1 MTGDF
6 FVNRDISKRKKH
18 FKDCLQQFVRL
29 LTNLVFLTGFSS
41 LTGCA
46 GIHLYNPDNDATA
59 SLVKK
64 TSDEINFKAII
75 EAERKNQAKLLDHE
89 LEIVAQAALTGRN
102 TTLRALLEDSKLQ
115 GTPETESLSKKQ
127 ERMINDRLFELTG
140 HKNTV
145 LLTCHTDTVPVP
157 FTVCINE
164 FYDTLEN
171 LSKAVERFS
180 ESLSTS
186 APECRIGVDAKFVVD
201 NKMIDKYEAAAKS
214 IKSNADVGR
223 LLQSFKERCEK
234 HQKAWKEL
242 AKIGGIF
249 SVIALE
255 ESKGNEEL
263 EKQEKAK
270 GDAKE
275 AYDKALKEYKEA
287 LEQTETDVSDVTK
300 TKINN
305 KADELKK
312 ALGTLSQTG
321 ILGKQSAAKLQIDN
335 INLLLDVLAKDKL
348 DEGKLNCSE
357 VKPEEK
363 EKCLKTKEALTVVAQ
378 LPSFA
383 GRFVGIEA
391 LTALPPINALLFEK
405 ERLMTLKE
413 DAEKQIDRTKS
424 IIALLQQ
431 KRAAALDEIESLM
444 MSQQHI
450 NWARQANGN
459 NEIKL
464 SDLYQRSINE
474 PARRHMVIA
483 MTRFLNA
490 STGSQRLI
498 HEIKYRLL
506 DIEHGQALDASE
518 TALRLWEVAIKQP
531 VNALA
536 AYHGSGMKREE
547 LAKLMIEALKA
558 AGLFT
563 IAGGVLN

>member
-1 MTGDF
+1 M
-6 FVNRDISKRKKH
+6 NRDISKRKKH
-18 FKDCLQQFVRL
+18 FKDCLQQLVRL
-29 LTNLVFLTGFSS
+29 LTNLVFLIGFIS

-46 GIHLYNPDNDATA
+46 GIHFYNPDNDATA

-64 TSDEINFKAII
+64 TSDEINFKAIL
-75 EAERKNQAKLLDHE
+75 EEERKNQAKLLDHE
-89 LEIVAQAALTGRN
+89 LEIVAQAALIGRN
-102 TTLRALLEDSKLQ
+102 TILRALLEDRKIP
-115 GTPETESLSKKQ
+115 GAPEAESLSKKQ
-127 ERMINDRLFELTG
+127 ERMINDRLLELTG
-140 HKNTV
+140 HENTI
-145 LLTCHTDTVPVP
+145 LLTCHKDTVPVP

-180 ESLSTS
+180 KLLSTS

-214 IKSNADVGR
+214 IKSNADVRR

-234 HQKAWKEL
+234 HQEAWKEL

-249 SVIALE
+249 SVIAQE
-255 ESKGNEEL
+255 ESKANEEM

-275 AYDKALKEYKEA
+275 AYDKALEKYKEA
-287 LEQTETDVSDVTK
+287 LKQAETDVSDVTK
-300 TKINN
+300 KIND
-305 KADELKK
+305 KADQLKE
-312 ALGTLSQTG
+312 ALGTLSKTG
-321 ILGKQSAAKLQIDN
+321 ILGKQSATKLQIDN